1 MTLSLYLTFLGA
13 TSLLFLTP
21 GPAMSLVLANSA
33 AHGLRA
39 GFMTVMGNAFGF
51 ALLVTIVIA
60 GMVWIVELMANW
72 FEWIKLAGAAYLIW
86 LGVNRIRQGSRLD
99 MPVNT
104 SQSGFFRDGLVVAVA
119 NPKVLLFL
127 GAFFPPFINPAG
139 NVNLQFAILGLTFV
153 LCSIL
158 SGLLLALAGSR
169 ARRFFAG
176 SGAGLI
182 ERISGTAL
190 VGAGVWL
197 LVSQRS

>member
-104 SQSGFFRDGLVVAVA
+104 SQSGFFRGLVVAVA
-119 NPKVLLFL
+119 NPKV
-127 GAFFPPFINPAG
+127 
-139 NVNLQFAILGLTFV
+139 
-153 LCSIL
+153 
-158 SGLLLALAGSR
+158 
-169 ARRFFAG
+169 
-176 SGAGLI
+176 
-182 ERISGTAL
+182 
-190 VGAGVWL
+190 
-197 LVSQRS
+197 